1 LPPLAELGDDMK
13 PTEGGASLLKT
24 WAQFQTKPAALGE
37 APLDLQVLDIY
48 RCGLY
53 GLFGLDIPEV

>member
-1 LPPLAELGDDMK
+1 
-13 PTEGGASLLKT
+13 
-24 WAQFQTKPAALGE
+24 
-37 APLDLQVLDIY
+37 LDLQVLDIY